1 MQRSWRREPPS
12 RRDEYY
18 CISGSRGQVIGLV
31 SGEIIRSG
39 VEEDFMIK
47 VDERQFNRQP
57 RHKVTSRLALASL
70 PDLRDSTVNLVP
82 E

>member
-1 MQRSWRREPPS
+1 MSIIVSVDRE
-12 RRDEYY
+12 
-18 CISGSRGQVIGLV
+18 GSHRTV

-39 VEEDFMIK
+39 VEEDFVIK

-57 RHKVTSRLALASL
+57 RHKVRLTLTSL
-70 PDLRDSTVNLVP
+70 PGLRDSTVNLVP